1 MGRGHGPVVTL
12 DAVLVEREASLLAYA
27 YAICA
32 GDPVRTS
39 TLLEQALVSVFS
51 RPPRG
56 ITVDE
61 AENLVRK
68 AVSRAYLTAVG
79 RRRRRDALGQL
90 LWPHDRPVKA
100 PPPSPAPAPA
110 TIEALRSLGPR
121 DRVCFLRYAVDGDT
135 VEEIARDLSLAPD
148 RVRSCLH
155 ESLAVL
161 EGRLGALGAID
172 PDGVPILTRRGS

>member
-1 MGRGHGPVVTL
+1 MGRGHGSVVTL
-12 DAVLVEREASLLAYA
+12 DAVLVERERSLLAYA
-27 YAICA
+27 YAVCA

-68 AVSRAYLTAVG
+68 AVSRTYLTAVC

-100 PPPSPAPAPA
+100 PLPSPAPA

-135 VEEIARDLSLAPD
+135 VEEIAHDLSLAPD
-148 RVRSCLH
+148 RVRSCLR

-161 EGRLGALGAID
+161 EDRLGPLGAID